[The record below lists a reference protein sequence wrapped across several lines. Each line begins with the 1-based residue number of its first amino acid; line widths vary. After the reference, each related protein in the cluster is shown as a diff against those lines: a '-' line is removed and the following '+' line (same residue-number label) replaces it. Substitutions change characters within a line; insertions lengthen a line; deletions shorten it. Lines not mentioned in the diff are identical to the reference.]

1 MAKFTTDAEEDRLL
15 RTLLERGNLS
25 MTALNKPTITLEMP
39 VALRL
44 ATYSD
49 LPKLEW
55 YGQYTHFRA
64 LFRRTYQEQL
74 QHRRLMLVADCNNF
88 PIGHIFIQLSS
99 ERAAHRPMAR
109 RRAYL
114 YSLRV
119 MEMFQ
124 GQGIGTRLIREAEVL
139 AADHGFGWATI
150 AAAKDNPRARRL
162 YERLGYRVFGEDE
175 GKWSYLDH
183 ENRMRYVHEPCWVL
197 EKRMDLR

>member
-1 MAKFTTDAEEDRLL
+1 
-15 RTLLERGNLS
+15 
-25 MTALNKPTITLEMP
+25 MTALNRPTVTLQLA
-39 VALRL
+39 VAFRL

-74 QHRRLMLVADCNNF
+74 QHRRLMLVADCNDF
-88 PIGHIFIQLSS
+88 PIGHVFIQLSS
-99 ERAAHRPMAR
+99 GAEPNMADGR

-119 MEMFQ
+119 MDMFQ
-124 GQGIGTRLIREAEVL
+124 GQGLGSRLVAEAEVL
-139 AADHGFGWATI
+139 AADAGFRWVTI

-162 YERLGYRVFGEDE
+162 YERLGYRTFGEDE
-175 GKWSYLDH
+175 GKWNYLDH

-197 EKRMDLR
+197 EKRIDMR

>member
-1 MAKFTTDAEEDRLL
+1 
-15 RTLLERGNLS
+15 
-25 MTALNKPTITLEMP
+25 MTALDKQQFTLELP

-55 YGQYTHFRA
+55 YGQYTHFRT
-64 LFRRTYQEQL
+64 LFRRTYREQL
-74 QHRRLMLVADCNNF
+74 QQRRLMLIADCNDF
-88 PIGHIFIQLSS
+88 PIGHVFVQLN
-99 ERAAHRPMAR
+99 RGDGGRYGKR
-109 RRAYL
+109 NAYL

-119 MEMFQ
+119 MDMFR
-124 GQGIGTRLIREAEVL
+124 GQGIGTMLIREAEVL
-139 AADHGFGWATI
+139 TAEQGFGWATI

-162 YERLGYRVFGEDE
+162 YERLGYRVVGDDE

-197 EKRMDLR
+197 EKRIDLR

>member
-1 MAKFTTDAEEDRLL
+1 
-15 RTLLERGNLS
+15 

-39 VALRL
+39 VAFRL

-74 QHRRLMLVADCNNF
+74 QNRRLMLVADCNQF
-88 PIGHIFIQLSS
+88 PIGHVFIQLSNS
-99 ERAAHRPMAR
+99 EQRISDGRQ
-109 RRAYL
+109 RAYL

-124 GQGIGTRLIREAEVL
+124 GHGIGTRLLHEAEIL
-139 AADHGFGWATI
+139 AAEQGFRWVTI

-183 ENRMRYVHEPCWVL
+183 QNRMRYVHEPCWVL
-197 EKRMDLR
+197 EKRIDMR

>member
-1 MAKFTTDAEEDRLL
+1 MTT
-15 RTLLERGNLS
+15 
-25 MTALNKPTITLEMP
+25 LNKPALTLEIP
-39 VALRL
+39 VAFRL

-74 QHRRLMLVADCNNF
+74 QNRRLMLVADCNNF
-88 PIGHIFIQLSS
+88 PIGHIFVQLSS
-99 ERAAHRPMAR
+99 GEQRIADGR

-124 GQGIGTRLIREAEVL
+124 GHGIGTRLILEAEIL
-139 AADHGFGWATI
+139 AADERFSWATI

-197 EKRMDLR
+197 EKSIVLR

>member
-1 MAKFTTDAEEDRLL
+1 
-15 RTLLERGNLS
+15 
-25 MTALNKPTITLEMP
+25 MTALNRPTLTLELP

-64 LFRRTYQEQL
+64 LFRRTYQDQL

-88 PIGHIFIQLSS
+88 PIGNIFIQLNNNEARIS
-99 ERAAHRPMAR
+99 EGR
-109 RRAYL
+109 RRAYF

-119 MEMFQ
+119 MEMFR
-124 GQGIGTRLIREAEVL
+124 GFGIGTQLIHEAESL
-139 AADHGFGWATI
+139 TADHGFSWATI

-175 GKWSYLDH
+175 GKWNYLDH

-197 EKRMDLR
+197 EKRIELR